1 MNITILDNI
10 LGLADPVELA
20 MQEEKISK
28 IKAIQNIT
36 QFAAQRTVN
45 WVIYIIVQY

>member
-28 IKAIQNIT
+28 IKAILNIT
-36 QFAAQRTVN
+36 QFATHYAVN